1 MHGCTHYETPTVTL
15 RRLANGYQVTQ
26 AIHVAAALG
35 IADLLRDGPR
45 DSDALAQETA
55 THAPS
60 LHRVLRALASV
71 GVLHEDDDGR
81 FALTA
86 IGECLRSDA
95 AEPVGAWAAFVG
107 RPYHWQA
114 WGALL
119 HGVRT
124 GESPFR
130 SVHGTDVWD
139 YRAAHPEEDAIFNA
153 AMTDIM
159 RRANAHLLAAYDF
172 GRFATVVDVGGGRGA
187 FLGAILEAN
196 PGDARRALRPAARGR
211 GRDPRRALRGRRRQL
226 LRGGARGRRRLPAQG
241 RPARLGGRR
250 RAARSCALPRGDPAT
265 TARCSS
271 SSATSAR
278 PTRTPTPSSPT
289 STCWSA
295 PAGASARATSSPR
308 CSPPAAFALTQRD
321 AQRDRTERVR
331 GAAGL
336 SGRVVTRRAGVEPS
350 AARPRRSDSLRGPAG
365 HLAPS
370 VCARPYLATPRRKD
384 REHART
390 RRDQR
395 LRPHRPQRLPR
406 RHRPRRPTSSG
417 SPSTTSPTTPR
428 SRTC

>member
-1 MHGCTHYETPTVTL
+1 MSPPRWGSPTC
-15 RRLANGYQVTQ
+15 
-26 AIHVAAALG
+26 
-35 IADLLRDGPR
+35 LRDGPR

-130 SVHGTDVWD
+130 SVHGTDVWE
-139 YRAAHPEEDAIFNA
+139 YRAAHPEEGAIFDA

-187 FLGAILEAN
+187 FLGAILEAH
-196 PGDARRALRPAARGR
+196 PGMRGVLFDQPHVVAGAIVGERCEVVGGSFFDAVPA
-211 GRDPRRALRGRRRQL
+211 
-226 LRGGARGRRRLPAQG
+226 GRRRLRAQG
-241 RPARLGGRR
+241 GPARLGGRR
-250 RAARSCALPRGDPAT
+250 RAARSWRAAVPRSPT
-265 TARCSS
+265 TARCWS

-278 PTRTPTPSSPT
+278 PTRTPTPSSRT

-295 PAGASARATSSPR
+295 PAGASARATSSRR
-308 CSPPAAFALTQRD
+308 CSPRAASRCTA
-321 AQRDRTERVR
+321 
-331 GAAGL
+331 
-336 SGRVVTRRAGVEPS
+336 
-350 AARPRRSDSLRGPAG
+350 
-365 HLAPS
+365 
-370 VCARPYLATPRRKD
+370 
-384 REHART
+384 
-390 RRDQR
+390 
-395 LRPHRPQRLPR
+395 
-406 RHRPRRPTSSG
+406 RRPARSG
-417 SPSTTSPTTPR
+417 
-428 SRTC
+428 